1 MRVLSFL
8 AMLTSFVFMIGLDV
22 VLFEEKVMYGIGG
35 IIGIIGFVIAYS
47 ISGNMILTPRDFF
60 FESSWGIF
68 KKKIGYAFSTY
79 IIVACVSAAI
89 LAAIFN

>member
-1 MRVLSFL
+1 
-8 AMLTSFVFMIGLDV
+8 MIGLDV
-22 VLFEEKVMYGIGG
+22 VLFEEEVMYGIGG
-35 IIGIIGFVIAYS
+35 IIGMIGFVIAYS

-68 KKKIGYAFSTY
+68 KKKMGYAFSTY